1 MSFWIAYY
9 ITTSGT
15 NFGEPDIQSPPN
27 SKKPRAASTSSIHQT
42 GNPNQNDANE
52 TQRFFQANHSEI
64 QERQKMLL
72 DLQIEE
78 KKVDLELKKTQL
90 EKEQLQCRELKL
102 KIEQLEKTQK
112 T

>member
-27 SKKPRAASTSSIHQT
+27 SKKPWAAST
-42 GNPNQNDANE
+42 GDPNQNDTKE
-52 TQRFFQANHSEI
+52 TQKVFQANHSEI

-102 KIEQLEKTQK
+102 KIEQLEKNK
-112 T
+112 NI

>member
-1 MSFWIAYY
+1 MIFWIAYY

-27 SKKPRAASTSSIHQT
+27 SKKPRAAST
-42 GNPNQNDANE
+42 
-52 TQRFFQANHSEI
+52 FFQANHSEI

-102 KIEQLEKTQK
+102 KI
-112 T
+112 

>member
-27 SKKPRAASTSSIHQT
+27 SKKPQAASTSS
-42 GNPNQNDANE
+42 D
-52 TQRFFQANHSEI
+52 SEI